1 MAWKLVW
8 HTSKCSWSCD
18 ALMGINKL
26 STAII
31 TRGFLSPIKAQGLL
45 ENLLKIVYYFFFRNK
60 NQAILVKT
68 FWTIHKRLMVFTG
81 SAWLVNLWPLSI
93 FYLFIYFLRRLLMES
108 QIEKEQ
114 TGQHE
119 MKISTESWC
128 CTWLLQMKNLE
139 KYLSLNYQ
147 KRRGCLQGG
156 MFTLASGLN
165 QLGGKR

>member
-1 MAWKLVW
+1 MFLIMWCLDGDQQAI
-8 HTSKCSWSCD
+8 HS
-18 ALMGINKL
+18 NNHPRL
-26 STAII
+26 SFTYKG
-31 TRGFLSPIKAQGLL
+31 TRVAGESA
-45 ENLLKIVYYFFFRNK
+45 ENCILFFFCNK

-68 FWTIHKRLMVFTG
+68 FSTTIHKRLMVFTG

-114 TGQHE
+114 TVQHE

-165 QLGGKR
+165 QLRGKR